1 MTDTMK
7 TAGEII
13 IDAVIRSAAI
23 ERAVLVEDA
32 TIFVWSANA
41 AEQIEAAIR
50 EAGYALEPDN
60 SKT

>member
-1 MTDTMK
+1 MK
-7 TAGEII
+7 TSGEVI

-32 TIFVWSANA
+32 TIFVWSSNA

>member
-1 MTDTMK
+1 MK
-7 TAGEII
+7 TSGEVI
-13 IDAVIRSAAI
+13 IDAVIRSSAI

-32 TIFVWSANA
+32 TIFVWSSNA

>member
-1 MTDTMK
+1 MK

-32 TIFVWSANA
+32 TIFVWSSNA

>member
-1 MTDTMK
+1 MK